1 MSELLEKYDWRS
13 IWYEPYMTGVI
24 MPAFV
29 LSWNFFGY
37 KILYRDF
44 DNKWKTTRITSY
56 SVCISRDSGITA
68 EELCEEYLICKLAGI
83 KSDIRYKL

>member
-1 MSELLEKYDWRS
+1 MSELLEKYEWRS
-13 IWYEPYMTGVI
+13 VWFEPVPLVG

-29 LSWNFFGY
+29 LSRNFFGY

-44 DNKWKTTRITSY
+44 DNKWKTTRTSSY
-56 SVCISRDSGITA
+56 NVSISRDSGMTA

-83 KSDIRYKL
+83 KSDIRCKL